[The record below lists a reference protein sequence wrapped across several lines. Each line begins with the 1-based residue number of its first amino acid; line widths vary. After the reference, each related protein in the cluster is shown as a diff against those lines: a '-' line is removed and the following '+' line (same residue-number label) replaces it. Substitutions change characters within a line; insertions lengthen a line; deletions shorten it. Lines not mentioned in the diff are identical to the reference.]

1 MRLRRACQKRCRD
14 DKANLPSQY
23 HIVTRSWT
31 TGLRRMAPVTAR
43 GPLLFYQIS
52 RMSADTNTR
61 TLGQPAFNRPERE
74 SKRQNP
80 RQWNAELENMPRVVF
95 ARDWSYHGETG
106 VSLESLHFWRNG
118 GGGKGVRVRYRE
130 SCCSE
135 RTPNKSLSSPAL
147 DNDRMAPGWSEAE
160 FGPPYEGTTE

>member
-1 MRLRRACQKRCRD
+1 MRLRRGCQKRCRD

-43 GPLLFYQIS
+43 GPLLFSRIS

-80 RQWNAELENMPRVVF
+80 SPKECGVRNMPRVVF
-95 ARDWSYHGETG
+95 ARDRSYHGEMG
-106 VSLESLHFWRNG
+106 VSLESLHFWG
-118 GGGKGVRVRYRE
+118 TGGKGVRVRYRK

-135 RTPNKSLSSPAL
+135 RTPNKSRSSPAL